1 MADSSSVNKNGAM
14 ETLSNLPEYIITTF
28 APVLIPLYTR
38 FPRAAKILSLLVAL
52 SWLGPMLLSRL
63 ETIPS
68 SIARFFIST
77 IYVDS
82 DEDLFDHLVDWL
94 ESKRTVKAEPL
105 LHATLTESSK
115 PSGLSRFDDSD
126 SDNELG
132 GADND
137 PKRIPIK
144 YRAST
149 GKQWFIHRRRLFL
162 ASRTLGFG
170 TTWSRG
176 RSNNTESIDVSCF
189 GRSTQPIKDLL
200 ETVYAV
206 HRDKEKAYTII
217 RRPYGGRYHSV
228 PIWSRLSQKPRRAV
242 NTVIL
247 DEKVKMGIIRDI
259 EEYIADRQFYGILGI
274 PYRRGYLF
282 HGPPGTG
289 KTSFTMALAG
299 LFGLDIYVVSLL
311 DPNIADSELIGLF
324 NTLPGRCLLLLE
336 DVDSVGLKKR
346 ALRKGDG
353 DGAMKEGDGDESEGS
368 ESDFLAGP
376 PEDGDSDHDQP
387 RGGSRRSRVSLSG
400 LLNAIDGVAAPEG
413 HILIMTTNAPDSL
426 DEALIR
432 SGRVNK
438 PWIRFQNASKQQ
450 AKDIFL
456 RMYEGGHHSKNSS
469 GLPMHNLEGLAT
481 SFADQISDQQ
491 FSPADLQD
499 YIIMRKDDPM
509 QAVAELQ
516 AWTAKEMA
524 LRERKAKEEQ
534 RRKEKAKERRKKMRA
549 MIDKAVADGQ
559 AKKRLEESAAK
570 TVGKNA
576 TGENVVGEKNNSAAA
591 ETSTEE
597 GTGATEDGKESEQ

>member
-1 MADSSSVNKNGAM
+1 MVDSSSVTKNGAM
-14 ETLSNLPEYIITTF
+14 ESLFNLPEYIITTF

-52 SWLGPMLLSRL
+52 SWLGPMVLSRL

-77 IYVDS
+77 VYVDS
-82 DEDLFDHLVDWL
+82 EEDLFDHLVDWL
-94 ESKRTVKAEPL
+94 EAKRTVKAEPL
-105 LHATLTESSK
+105 LRATLQSSK
-115 PSGLSRFDDSD
+115 PSRLAHFDDSD

-132 GADND
+132 GADD
-137 PKRIPIK
+137 DLQRIPIK

-162 ASRTLGFG
+162 ANRTLGFG
-170 TTWSRG
+170 TTYSRG
-176 RSNNTESIDVSCF
+176 RSSNTESIDVSCL

-200 ETVYAV
+200 ETVYAA
-206 HRDKEKAYTII
+206 HRDKEKAFTII

-228 PIWSRLSQKPRRAV
+228 PIWSRLSQKPRRAME
-242 NTVIL
+242 TVIL
-247 DEKVKMGIIRDI
+247 DENVKTGIIRDI
-259 EEYIADRQFYGILGI
+259 EEYTADRQFYGILGI

-346 ALRKGDG
+346 KLRKGDG
-353 DGAMKEGDGDESEGS
+353 DGDTKEEDGEESDGS
-368 ESDFLAGP
+368 ESESLRGR
-376 PEDGDSDHDQP
+376 PEDGDSDHGQA

-413 HILIMTTNAPDSL
+413 HILIMTTNAPNSL

-432 SGRVNK
+432 SGRINK

-456 RMYEGGHHSKNSS
+456 RMYEGGHHGKNSR

-481 SFADQISDQQ
+481 SFAEVIPDQQ

-499 YIIMRKDDPM
+499 YIIMRKDDPV
-509 QAVAELQ
+509 QAVGELE
-516 AWTAKEMA
+516 AWTAREMA
-524 LRERKAKEEQ
+524 LRERKAREEQ
-534 RRKEKAKERRKKMRA
+534 RRKERAKERRRKMRE
-549 MIDKAVADGQ
+549 MVDKVVAEAE
-559 AKKRLEESAAK
+559 AKKRLEE
-570 TVGKNA
+570 GA
-576 TGENVVGEKNNSAAA
+576 TSESGRGQIGNLTRS
-591 ETSTEE
+591 STEA
-597 GTGATEDGKESEQ
+597 ATDDGEDGKESER